1 MRFYDRPMTSKDSAQ
16 GRYGEQLKD
25 GELESPAAER
35 NKQPILDAIRPWLP
49 AAGTVLEI
57 ASGTGQHV
65 VHFAR
70 ALPALDWQP
79 TEPDA
84 RLLEAVTRRVS
95 SAGLANLRVPLRL
108 DVLESDWPVE
118 PAAAVVCINMIHIAP
133 WAATEA
139 LIRGAARVL
148 ASGGPLCLYGPFRRG
163 GRHTAPSNEAFDQSL
178 RARNA
183 EWGVRDLDEV
193 ERCARRC
200 GFELA
205 EVVSMPANN
214 FTVVLTRVA

>member
-1 MRFYDRPMTSKDSAQ
+1 MTSGDSVQ
-16 GRYGEQLKD
+16 SRYGEQLTD
-25 GELESPAAER
+25 GLDSPAAER
-35 NKQPILDAIRPWLP
+35 NKQPILDAIRSWLP

-70 ALPALDWQP
+70 ALPALAWQP
-79 TEPDA
+79 TDPDEH
-84 RLLEAVTRRVS
+84 LLAAATQRVRA
-95 SAGLANLRVPLRL
+95 AGLANLGVPLRL
-108 DVLESDWPVE
+108 DVLDSEWSVRHAD
-118 PAAAVVCINMIHIAP
+118 AVICINMIHIAP

-139 LIRGAARVL
+139 LISGAARVL

-183 EWGVRDLDEV
+183 EWGVRDLDDV
-193 ERCARRC
+193 ARCASRY

-205 EVVSMPANN
+205 AVVSMPANN
-214 FTVVLTRVA
+214 FTVVFTHAA